1 MLEKIDLKKTLEK
14 ERYKTLLE
22 EYSLRLSKLQREA
35 KALQIPVSIVF
46 EGWGAS
52 GKGTLINRLIAP
64 LDPRGFD
71 VYTTNKTSEEESM
84 RPYLWRFWTR
94 LPENGRIAI
103 FDRSWY
109 RIALS
114 DRIDGI
120 TTDDKL
126 AQAYTAI
133 NSFERVLAD
142 DGMLIIKFFLH
153 ISKKEQKKR
162 FKKLAENKETAWR
175 VTKDDWQHHKNYDR
189 YFDITNETLEKTD
202 NEFAPWNIIEAIDGD
217 FAIIK
222 IMSVV
227 IAELAEAIEKK
238 KNPDRT
244 DVPNAMLK
252 ESELKMMKSSVL
264 DGADLSLSL
273 TKEEYKERLKKAQKK
288 LRMLHNECYLN
299 RIPVVLAFEGWDA
312 GGKGG
317 AIKRLTER
325 LDPRGYRVIPTAA
338 PNDIEKKHHYLWR
351 FWNAMPKDGHIAIFD
366 RTWYGRVMVERL
378 EGFCTKNEWQRAYR
392 EMNMMEEHLAK
403 EGAVVIKFW
412 MHIDKDEQERRFKE
426 RQENPD
432 KQWKITDEDWR
443 NREKWEQY
451 EIVVNEMI
459 LKTSTTY
466 APWIIVEG
474 NSKYYAR
481 IKVLETVIDA
491 LEKALEK
498 KKDKR

>member
-1 MLEKIDLKKTLEK
+1 MLEKIDLTKKLKKDEFK
-14 ERYKTLLE
+14 KQLD
-22 EYSLRLSKLQREA
+22 EYSIELSALQRKA
-35 KALQIPVSIVF
+35 KGLGIPISIVF
-46 EGWGAS
+46 EGWGAA

-114 DRIDGI
+114 DRVDGV

-126 AQAYTAI
+126 AEAYTAI

-142 DGMLIIKFFLH
+142 DGMLIIKLFLH
-153 ISKKEQKKR
+153 ISQEEQKKR
-162 FKKLAENKETAWR
+162 FKKLEKNDETKWR
-175 VTKDDWQHHKNYDR
+175 VTKDDWQHNKDYDT
-189 YFDITNETLEKTD
+189 YFDITNKTLEKTD
-202 NEFAPWNIIEAIDGD
+202 NEFAPWNIIEATDGE
-217 FAIIK
+217 FALIK

-227 IAELAEAIEKK
+227 ISALTEAIAKK
-238 KNPDRT
+238 ENPDHT
-244 DVPNAMLK
+244 DLPNAMLK
-252 ESELKMMKSSVL
+252 ESKLKMMRSSVL
-264 DGADLSLSL
+264 DGVDLSLAL

-288 LRMLHNECYLN
+288 LQMLHNECYLN

-392 EMNMMEEHLAK
+392 EMNMMEEHLAE

-426 RQENPD
+426 RQANPE

-451 EIVVNEMI
+451 EIAVNEMI

-474 NSKYYAR
+474 NNKYYAR
-481 IKVLETVIDA
+481 IRVLETVVEA
-491 LEKALEK
+491 LEKALEEK
-498 KKDKR
+498 KSKK

>member
-1 MLEKIDLKKTLEK
+1 MLEKIDLTKKLKKDEFK
-14 ERYKTLLE
+14 KQLD
-22 EYSLRLSKLQREA
+22 EYSIELSALQRKA
-35 KALQIPVSIVF
+35 KGLGIPISIVF
-46 EGWGAS
+46 EGWGAA

-114 DRIDGI
+114 DRVDGV

-126 AQAYTAI
+126 AEAYTAI

-142 DGMLIIKFFLH
+142 DGMLIIKLFLH
-153 ISKKEQKKR
+153 ISQEEQKKR
-162 FKKLAENKETAWR
+162 FKKLEKNDETKWR
-175 VTKDDWQHHKNYDR
+175 VTKDDWKHNKDYDT
-189 YFDITNETLEKTD
+189 YFDITNKTLEKTD
-202 NEFAPWNIIEAIDGD
+202 NEFAPWNIIEATDGE
-217 FAIIK
+217 FALIK

-227 IAELAEAIEKK
+227 ISALTEAIAKK
-238 KNPDRT
+238 ENPDHT
-244 DVPNAMLK
+244 DLPNAMLK
-252 ESELKMMKSSVL
+252 ESKLKMMRSSVL
-264 DGADLSLSL
+264 DGVDLSLAL

-288 LRMLHNECYLN
+288 LQMLHNECYLN

-392 EMNMMEEHLAK
+392 EMNMMEEHLAE

-426 RQENPD
+426 RQANPE

-451 EIVVNEMI
+451 EIAVNEMI

-474 NSKYYAR
+474 NNKYYAR
-481 IKVLETVIDA
+481 IRVLETVVEA
-491 LEKALEK
+491 LEKALEEK
-498 KKDKR
+498 KSKK